1 MIFPGPL
8 IQLNEVKKSGLKQSY
23 CHFCLFGPRII
34 FEAMVIRKHS

>member
-8 IQLNEVKKSGLKQSY
+8 IQLNEVKKSGLKQSH

-34 FEAMVIRKHS
+34 FEAIVIRKHS